1 MTLAGRVR
9 GRARKNPRRSPVTLK
24 STGSNDARRLTL
36 AAIALLVMASV
47 SWDAKAASGDE
58 ADVRSSWERY
68 RTAILA
74 QDADA
79 AYALIDRTTREYYR
93 ELLQVVLFASP
104 EDMAGL
110 MIMVKLAVVQ
120 SRREI
125 PREQLLD
132 FDAEAYFKHSVGRGW
147 FSRDTMRR
155 LTLVAIEVDGD
166 RARSSVERDGRVVRS
181 GYEFNREDGAW
192 KINLM
197 PALIAGEWAMQQI
210 VTASGKAEDDF
221 IFDLVEA
228 HSGTRPDASIWEPI
242 VSP

>member
-1 MTLAGRVR
+1 MPKLVA
-9 GRARKNPRRSPVTLK
+9 P
-24 STGSNDARRLTL
+24 
-36 AAIALLVMASV
+36 IFLLIVMS
-47 SWDAKAASGDE
+47 AASPPAHADDP
-58 ADVRSSWERY
+58 ADVRAAFENY
-68 RTAILA
+68 RAAILA

-79 AYALIDRTTREYYR
+79 AYALIDGTTRDYYR

-120 SRREI
+120 SRRDI
-125 PREQLLD
+125 PREQLRE
-132 FDAEAYFKHSVGRGW
+132 FDAEAYFKHSVAHGW
-147 FSRDTMRR
+147 FSKDTMRR
-155 LTLVAIEVDGD
+155 LALVAIEVDGD
-166 RARSSVERDGRVVRS
+166 RASSSVERDGRVVRS
-181 GYEFNREDGAW
+181 GYAFNREAGEW

-210 VTASGKAEDDF
+210 VAASGKAEDDF

-228 HSGTRPDASIWEPI
+228 HSGTRPDASVWEPI